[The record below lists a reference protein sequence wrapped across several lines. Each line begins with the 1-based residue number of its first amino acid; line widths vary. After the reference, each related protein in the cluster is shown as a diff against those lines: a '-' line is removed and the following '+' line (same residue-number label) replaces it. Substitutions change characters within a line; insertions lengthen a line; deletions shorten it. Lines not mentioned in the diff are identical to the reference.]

1 VFIQIYSNGDS
12 IPSGVGNSTWQD
24 TIEFLPKKTEVK
36 ISDTESKFYK
46 NCQTKKFVIPSSWSI
61 EFFGTPGTCPQ
72 FLPHF
77 TLKDSPVV
85 DPNQT
90 FYVFMGIGDFKA
102 TPSSLGVTEEKT
114 IGNKKGILTTIND
127 HNLDEGHDEIHKIF
141 RYKLDDK
148 YVYVNYLVGRQSKLF
163 NIPGYEEAV
172 ESIISQL

>member
-1 VFIQIYSNGDS
+1 
-12 IPSGVGNSTWQD
+12 
-24 TIEFLPKKTEVK
+24 LPKNTEVK
-36 ISDTESKFYK
+36 TSDTESNFYK
-46 NCQTKKFVIPSSWSI
+46 NCQTKKFVIPSTWTI

>member
-1 VFIQIYSNGDS
+1 
-12 IPSGVGNSTWQD
+12 
-24 TIEFLPKKTEVK
+24 
-36 ISDTESKFYK
+36 
-46 NCQTKKFVIPSSWSI
+46 
-61 EFFGTPGTCPQ
+61 
-72 FLPHF
+72 
-77 TLKDSPVV
+77 
-85 DPNQT
+85 
-90 FYVFMGIGDFKA
+90 MGIGDFKA